1 MSRQQKRR
9 PMRAAE
15 TAKVRAERRVANE
28 ELRRRLQ
35 DLLEAVEDVQEY
47 HTPTHHELVSQQT
60 HFE

>member
-15 TAKVRAERRVANE
+15 TAKVRAERRVANG

-35 DLLEAVEDVQEY
+35 DLLEAVEDVQD

-60 HFE
+60 NFE